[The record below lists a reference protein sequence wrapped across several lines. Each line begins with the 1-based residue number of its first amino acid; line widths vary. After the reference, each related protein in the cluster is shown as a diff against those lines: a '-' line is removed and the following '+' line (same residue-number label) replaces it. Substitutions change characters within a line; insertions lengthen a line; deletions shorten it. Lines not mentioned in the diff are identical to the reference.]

1 MTKTKSILNY
11 LIYNSVFS
19 TCLYFG
25 TIQGISG
32 FMNIL
37 TFYIWFVF
45 IVFIFGCFNQEAQ
58 IRVYENEQKKFKLGI
73 FAHIITAAYVGVLVY
88 YGHIFLGSIYLITVF
103 LGYCMVASGKKLV
116 EVGEE

>member
-11 LIYNSVFS
+11 LVYNSLFA

-25 TIQGISG
+25 IIQGISG

-45 IVFIFGCFNQEAQ
+45 IVFIFGCFSEEAQ

-73 FAHIITAAYVGVLVY
+73 FAHIITATYVGTLVY
-88 YGHIFLGSIYLITVF
+88 CGHILLGSIYLITIL
-103 LGYCMVASGKKLV
+103 LGYCMIASGKKLAEEV
-116 EVGEE
+116 E